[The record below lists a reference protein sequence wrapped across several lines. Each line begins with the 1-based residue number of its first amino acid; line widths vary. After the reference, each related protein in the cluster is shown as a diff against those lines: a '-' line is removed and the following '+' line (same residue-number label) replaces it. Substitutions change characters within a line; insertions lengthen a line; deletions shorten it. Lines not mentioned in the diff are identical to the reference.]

1 MTAPQPTPDRAT
13 IESGVDVPGGATALV
28 PYVGSDP
35 LDRARAWAQL
45 PADERRRRAMTA
57 CQDHDTPT
65 LLLIAEAWTTLHG
78 RAGAATS
85 ALTRK
90 RYRLAQAALLAHW
103 RREHLLRP
111 ARDAGVLWLRH
122 LEAAGRRDAEGRPV
136 GLTPSSVRVHLA
148 AARAFYQ
155 ALRWTGATEA
165 DPFGG
170 VRPARDPTPAW
181 DKREPYTPEEIAAL
195 VRGAGADVETR
206 VLLLLGAHAGLRVA
220 ECLALRWA
228 DVALP
233 QRHLTVVKGK
243 GGRRRRVPLSQSLI
257 AALEDLRRAQAGRD
271 VSGGAGAGRAA
282 YVLPYRSDFPAR
294 QRVKALA
301 KAAGVPYKGLHAL
314 RHACGTRLVREGAS
328 LETAARL
335 LGHTHIE
342 TTRVYA
348 KWSDETLDSTV
359 GGW

>member
-1 MTAPQPTPDRAT
+1 MPIHST
-13 IESGVDVPGGATALV
+13 GGAAPHARARDPRPDPDDETAVGARSPDTALV
-28 PYVGSDP
+28 RYVGRDP
-35 LDRARAWAQL
+35 LDRATAWARL
-45 PADERRRRAMTA
+45 PSDERRRRAVAA
-57 CQDHDTPT
+57 CLTHDTAT

-78 RAGAATS
+78 TAGATTS

-90 RYRLAQAALLAHW
+90 RYRLALGALLAHW
-103 RREHLLRP
+103 TQENLLRP

-122 LEAAGRRDAEGRPV
+122 LEVAGQRDTEGQPI

-148 AARAFYQ
+148 AARAFYK

-165 DPFGG
+165 DPFNGA
-170 VRPARDPTPAW
+170 RPTRDPTAAW
-181 DKREPYTPEEIAAL
+181 DKREPYTPAEIETLLGSADAA
-195 VRGAGADVETR
+195 TR

-220 ECLALRWA
+220 ECLAVRWA
-228 DVALP
+228 DVAVP
-233 QRHLTVVKGK
+233 QRQLMVVKGK
-243 GGRRRRVPLSQSLI
+243 GGRQRRVPLSQSLI
-257 AALEDLRRAQAGRD
+257 AALEELRRIQE
-271 VSGGAGAGRAA
+271 SGAV

-301 KAAGVPYKGLHAL
+301 SGAGVPYKGLHAL

-342 TTRVYA
+342 TTRVYV
-348 KWSDETLDSTV
+348 KWSDDSLPSSI
-359 GGW
+359 GQW